1 MRMLQASDGTGFL
14 KEARTIACQSYLEN
28 LDSSLGLEI
37 DMLTEIDI
45 SETTLS
51 EQAGQTIVAK
61 LLARTII
68 GHPRTS
74 SWEPLLRF
82 IAQRLADEFPAQKHP
97 YY

>member
-1 MRMLQASDGTGFL
+1 
-14 KEARTIACQSYLEN
+14 
-28 LDSSLGLEI
+28 
-37 DMLTEIDI
+37 MLTEIDI

-74 SWEPLLRF
+74 SWEPLFRF
-82 IAQRLADEFPAQKHP
+82 IAQPLADEFPAQKHP

>member
-1 MRMLQASDGTGFL
+1 MLQASNGTSL
-14 KEARTIACQSYLEN
+14 AKEALHIIACQSYLEN

-82 IAQRLADEFPAQKHP
+82 IAQPLADEFPAQKHP